1 MCCLTMPGVVEQP
14 TPEIEPAQGH
24 DAADATPSFTRGGF
38 AGFIL
43 RHRRAYQMVIWSVV
57 IVAVIGGTISWL
69 SGGLDVE
76 NTGYLGAFVVNVV
89 GSAAVIVPLPGLI
102 AVTAAAAPS
111 FGLNFALLATAGA
124 AGSTIGEL
132 TGYLAGYGSQGVVQK
147 SRYYSRISGW
157 IARRGG
163 FALFVLAATPNPIF
177 DIGGIAAG
185 SMGYPISRFFL
196 WVGLGKLVKFLAFA
210 FAGRQGIQWLLDLV

>member
-1 MCCLTMPGVVEQP
+1 VRCRTMRGVADQP
-14 TPEIEPAQGH
+14 TPETELAH
-24 DAADATPSFTRGGF
+24 RNDAVEVHRPLARGGF

-43 RHRRAYQMVIWSVV
+43 RYRRIYQVVIWSVV
-57 IVAVIGGTISWL
+57 VIAVVGGTISWI
-69 SGGLDVE
+69 SGGLDIE
-76 NTGYLGAFVVNVV
+76 NAGYLGAFVVNVV

-102 AVTAAAAPS
+102 AVTAAAAPQ
-111 FGLNFALLATAGA
+111 FGLNFALLAAAGA

-132 TGYLAGYGSQGVVQK
+132 TGYLAGYGSQGVARK
-147 SRYYSRISGW
+147 SRYYSRISDW

-177 DIGGIAAG
+177 DIGGFAAG

-196 WVGLGKLVKFLAFA
+196 WVGLGKLVKFLLFA

>member
-1 MCCLTMPGVVEQP
+1 M
-14 TPEIEPAQGH
+14 
-24 DAADATPSFTRGGF
+24 
-38 AGFIL
+38 L
-43 RHRRAYQMVIWSVV
+43 RHRRAYQTVIWAVV
-57 IVAVIGGTISWL
+57 VVAIVGGTIAWVR
-69 SGGLDVE
+69 GGLDIE
-76 NTGYLGAFVVNVV
+76 NAGYWGAFLVNLV

-102 AVTAAAAPS
+102 AVTAAAAPQ

-124 AGSTIGEL
+124 LGSTIGEL

-147 SRYYSRISGW
+147 SRYYSRISNW

-163 FALFVLAATPNPIF
+163 FALFVLAAVPNPLF

-196 WVGLGKLVKFLAFA
+196 WVGLGKLVKFLVFA
-210 FAGRQGIQWLLDLV
+210 YAGRQGISWLLDLI